1 MFFYLIHNI
10 NHSLFRKETDSEGT
24 INLRTFIIGGIL
36 YIIAQAYLWTPNNPF
51 ELYKYS
57 LWYILILDLCSMGYL
72 YKSYFGRNIVN
83 EIDSTKDDEF
93 DFDEN
98 THKYSKKQK
107 DKVIDNNVNNN
118 NNNEIDIDNNTIDN
132 NIDL

>member
-10 NHSLFRKETDSEGT
+10 NHSLFRKENDSEGT

-57 LWYILILDLCSMGYL
+57 LWNILILDLCCMGYL

-83 EIDSTKDDEF
+83 EIDANTDDKF
-93 DFDEN
+93 HFDEN
-98 THKYSKKQK
+98 THKYSKKNNTLNNDNDNK
-107 DKVIDNNVNNN
+107 DKNLQ
-118 NNNEIDIDNNTIDN
+118 E
-132 NIDL
+132 